1 MSHLARRLELL
12 KIPSV
17 RRVVLSCLLANI
29 GAGMILL
36 AMSWTVVGQQASVSA
51 LAWLMTCYWIPS
63 LIFAPAIGAWVDR
76 YDRRYVVMITKAV
89 RIVVLLVAAAIY
101 ARYPGVPALL
111 VLGFCMGT
119 CAALYTPALLAM
131 VRDLVPAKHLLDA
144 NAAVDVAFEIGFI
157 IGMPVSGALLM
168 LAPLPVVL
176 VVTAGLFGLA
186 LMCLIGVRLG
196 DDAGISP
203 TRDVTRH
210 AAFVQGLRYLLSHR
224 RLLLM
229 YSVQALMYVT
239 LMTTS
244 ILLAPFA
251 KVVLNLSAG
260 EFGAIE
266 AALSLGVVVGASILP
281 ASAQRWGYGP
291 ALVMATLA
299 MTICFALFA
308 MAESFV
314 SALLL
319 YFLIGGGLATWPVVT
334 TAAQELTDPAM
345 QGRVQAAGN
354 AASSVLIL
362 ATYLLLGAAAP
373 YISIRWSYVSVMAFS
388 ATACLMACWIYFVSP
403 DRAER
408 PDP

>member
-1 MSHLARRLELL
+1 M
-12 KIPSV
+12 
-17 RRVVLSCLLANI
+17 
-29 GAGMILL
+29 
-36 AMSWTVVGQQASVSA
+36 VVGQQASVSA

-76 YDRRYVVMITKAV
+76 YDRRYVVMITKAM
-89 RIVVLLVAAAIY
+89 RIVVLLVAAVIY
-101 ARYPGVPALL
+101 ARYPGIPALL

-266 AALSLGVVVGASILP
+266 AALSLGVVVGALILP
-281 ASAQRWGYGP
+281 APG
-291 ALVMATLA
+291 ATLGLRYG
-299 MTICFALFA
+299 TGHGHVGDDHLFCA
-308 MAESFV
+308 VRDGGVLRQCPAPVLPHRGWTGHLAGGDNGCPGADRPRHAGACSSSRKCRLQRV
-314 SALLL
+314 DPGDLSSAGCGSAVHLHPLEL
-319 YFLIGGGLATWPVVT
+319 RLGHGVLRHGLP
-334 TAAQELTDPAM
+334 D
-345 QGRVQAAGN
+345 
-354 AASSVLIL
+354 
-362 ATYLLLGAAAP
+362 YLLDL
-373 YISIRWSYVSVMAFS
+373 F
-388 ATACLMACWIYFVSP
+388 CLAGSSGTS
-403 DRAER
+403 
-408 PDP
+408 